1 MDIGTIGFKDQ
12 KAVIKVPNV
21 ERNREIEKRLE
32 KSKTEAFPDFAG
44 EKERHMHELMLERKK
59 KAKEAA
65 KAKKR
70 AVEEA
75 RAEKEARSY
84 DKISTFLPCPV
95 RSSTG
100 SDDVPPTDTHV
111 LATVTED
118 AMKTNADMGGAVD
131 DSAAVDFEEDFM

>member
-84 DKISTFLPCPV
+84 DKISTFLPALFVARPDRMMC
-95 RSSTG
+95 RQLIMTR
-100 SDDVPPTDTHV
+100 
-111 LATVTED
+111 
-118 AMKTNADMGGAVD
+118 M
-131 DSAAVDFEEDFM
+131 FWRQ